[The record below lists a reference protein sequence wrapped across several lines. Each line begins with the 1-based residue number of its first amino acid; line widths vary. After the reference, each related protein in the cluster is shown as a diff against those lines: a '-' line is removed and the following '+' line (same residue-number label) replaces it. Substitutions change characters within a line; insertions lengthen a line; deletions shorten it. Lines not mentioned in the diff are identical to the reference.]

1 MKSWIKVTLLAAGLA
16 SAGLAGYGA
25 GKMGAYA
32 QGGPGMMG
40 QGQGQG
46 QGMMGQG
53 MPGQG
58 MMGQGQG
65 QGQGMMGQGMPGQG
79 MPGHGMMGQGMMGE
93 RGPGA
98 QGMRGDHRTM
108 GRHGSGPFA
117 GFFINRD
124 NKNLTNDDV
133 KKIAEAGLLWFGE
146 RGWKIGDVKDA
157 GSRTA
162 EFALTAENGGVIA
175 RFTMDRDTGRV
186 RRIA

>member
-1 MKSWIKVTLLAAGLA
+1 MNRVIKVTVLAAGLA
-16 SAGLAGYGA
+16 TAGLVGYGA
-25 GKMGAYA
+25 GKMGAHA
-32 QGGPGMMG
+32 QGGPPAM
-40 QGQGQG
+40 G

-53 MPGQG
+53 MGQG
-58 MMGQGQG
+58 MG
-65 QGQGMMGQGMPGQG
+65 P
-79 MPGHGMMGQGMMGE
+79 GMMGE

-98 QGMRGDHRTM
+98 RMDGMRGEHRGM
-108 GRHGSGPFA
+108 GRHGGPFA

-133 KKIAEAGLLWFGE
+133 RKIAEAGLLWFGE
-146 RGWKIGDVKDA
+146 RNWRIGEVKDA

-162 EFALTAENGGVIA
+162 EFALTTENGGVIA

>member
-1 MKSWIKVTLLAAGLA
+1 MKNWIKVTLVAGGLA

-32 QGGPGMMG
+32 QGGPGMGPGMG
-40 QGQGQG
+40 QGQGMGPGMGQGMGPGQGQGMGPGMG

-53 MPGQG
+53 M
-58 MMGQGQG
+58 
-65 QGQGMMGQGMPGQG
+65 
-79 MPGHGMMGQGMMGE
+79 GE
-93 RGPGA
+93 RG
-98 QGMRGDHRTM
+98 RGHHAHGGQM
-108 GRHGSGPFA
+108 GGRMSGPFA
-117 GFFINRD
+117 QFFINRD

-146 RGWKIGDVKDA
+146 RNWRIGEVKDS

-162 EFALTAENGGVIA
+162 EFVLVTTEGGVIA
-175 RFTMDRDTGRV
+175 RFTMDRDSGRV

>member
-16 SAGLAGYGA
+16 SAGLVGYGA
-25 GKMGAYA
+25 GKMGAHA

-40 QGQGQG
+40 QGMMGQGQEQG
-46 QGMMGQG
+46 QGMMGQ
-53 MPGQG
+53 
-58 MMGQGQG
+58 
-65 QGQGMMGQGMPGQG
+65 
-79 MPGHGMMGQGMMGE
+79 GMMGQGMMGE
-93 RGPGA
+93 RGRGA
-98 QGMRGDHRTM
+98 GPRAEGGRGEHRHM
-108 GRHGSGPFA
+108 GGQHHGRGPFA

-146 RGWKIGDVKDA
+146 RGWKIGEVKDA

-162 EFALTAENGGVIA
+162 EFALTTENGGVIA
-175 RFTMDRDTGRV
+175 RFTMDRDSGRV

>member
-1 MKSWIKVTLLAAGLA
+1 MRRWITMTLLAGGLATAGLV
-16 SAGLAGYGA
+16 GYGA

-32 QGGPGMMG
+32 QGGPSMMG
-40 QGQGQG
+40 QGMQG

-53 MPGQG
+53 NPG
-58 MMGQGQG
+58 
-65 QGQGMMGQGMPGQG
+65 P
-79 MPGHGMMGQGMMGE
+79 GMMGE

-98 QGMRGDHRTM
+98 GPRAEGMRGDQRHMR
-108 GRHGSGPFA
+108 GHQHGSGPFA

-133 KKIAEAGLLWFGE
+133 RKIAEAGLLWVGE
-146 RGWKIGDVKDA
+146 RGWRIGEVKDA

-162 EFALTAENGGVIA
+162 EFALTTENGGVIA

>member
-1 MKSWIKVTLLAAGLA
+1 MKGWIKVTLLAGGLATAGLV
-16 SAGLAGYGA
+16 GYGA

-40 QGQGQG
+40 QG
-46 QGMMGQG
+46 MI
-53 MPGQG
+53 
-58 MMGQGQG
+58 
-65 QGQGMMGQGMPGQG
+65 
-79 MPGHGMMGQGMMGE
+79 GE
-93 RGPGA
+93 RGPGGGPPPWA
-98 QGMRGDHRTM
+98 QQGGRGDHHHMRGHHH
-108 GRHGSGPFA
+108 GRGPFA

-133 KKIAEAGLLWFGE
+133 RKIAEAGLLWFGE
-146 RGWKIGDVKDA
+146 RGWRIGEVKDA

-162 EFALTAENGGVIA
+162 EFALTTENGGVIA